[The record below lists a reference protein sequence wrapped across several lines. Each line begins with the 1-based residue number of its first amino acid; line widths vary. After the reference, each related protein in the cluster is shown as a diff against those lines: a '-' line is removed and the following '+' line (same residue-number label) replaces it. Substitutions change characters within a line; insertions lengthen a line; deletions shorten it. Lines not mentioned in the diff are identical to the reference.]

1 MVLTHPQIFNIHTL
15 DIHRTFHTS
24 ASQVAMEE
32 PPPVWRHKSGGTVDQ
47 NNGWIWG
54 VLPGKMWEFHGNLLP
69 EMGLSWDLHG
79 I

>member
-1 MVLTHPQIFNIHTL
+1 
-15 DIHRTFHTS
+15 
-24 ASQVAMEE
+24 MEE